1 MPNKELN
8 KLKNVGPATV
18 AQLNNLGIQSIQ
30 DLCFHLPINYQDKT
44 KIMQISDIDVGDEA
58 FVEGKILSVQTIYKP
73 RKMLVAKI
81 SNGSSFFNLRL
92 FYFHPNQSK
101 QFRSGAHIRCFGK
114 TSLSRYGLEMIHPD
128 YQIMQNITP
137 LSKTLNPVYRITKG
151 ISQNKMRSLIRLAMD
166 DYNFEDEEIDLS
178 RFYNDESLTIREA
191 LNIIHAPDPTIP
203 IDELTPGGTHPARV
217 KLLKEELIAFQIGMV
232 SIKNKQKTSKAY
244 ECKNNGKWENDFKH
258 TFPFELTNAQ
268 KRVSREI
275 NNDIAET
282 SPMMRLVQGDV
293 GSGKTAVA
301 LLSATKALDSGYQ
314 VVFMAPTTLLAQQ
327 HLESIKNYF
336 PSHQDEIALLTSG
349 LRKKERDEIIENIFS
364 GSIKFLVGTHA
375 VLQNDVNFKALA
387 MVIIDEQHRFGV
399 NQRLT
404 LTRKA
409 DNGLSAHQLTLTA
422 TPIPRT
428 LSMSIYANM
437 DVSVIDELPPGRLPI
452 QTSMVAISARDK
464 LIKRVEKAIKKDSL
478 VYWICPLVEESET
491 LDLSSVNERFDTLK
505 ESLGEKNVALMHGKL
520 SNREKKEAIYKFKS
534 GEIKILISTTVIE
547 VGVDVPDADIMII
560 ENAERFGLA
569 QLHQLRGRV
578 GRGSKASF
586 CILLHKDKLTELSQE
601 RLSALCDS
609 NDGFAIAEKDLEI
622 RGPGE
627 ILGSQQTGVLP
638 FRYANLVR
646 DNKYLTDTKNIAERI
661 YDADKEKAN
670 QLMKRWISGIISYA
684 NA

>member
-1 MPNKELN
+1 M
-8 KLKNVGPATV
+8 
-18 AQLNNLGIQSIQ
+18 
-30 DLCFHLPINYQDKT
+30 
-44 KIMQISDIDVGDEA
+44 
-58 FVEGKILSVQTIYKP
+58 
-73 RKMLVAKI
+73 
-81 SNGSSFFNLRL
+81 
-92 FYFHPNQSK
+92 
-101 QFRSGAHIRCFGK
+101 
-114 TSLSRYGLEMIHPD
+114 
-128 YQIMQNITP
+128 
-137 LSKTLNPVYRITKG
+137 
-151 ISQNKMRSLIRLAMD
+151 
-166 DYNFEDEEIDLS
+166 
-178 RFYNDESLTIREA
+178 
-191 LNIIHAPDPTIP
+191 
-203 IDELTPGGTHPARV
+203 
-217 KLLKEELIAFQIGMV
+217 
-232 SIKNKQKTSKAY
+232 
-244 ECKNNGKWENDFKH
+244 
-258 TFPFELTNAQ
+258 
-268 KRVSREI
+268 
-275 NNDIAET
+275 
-282 SPMMRLVQGDV
+282 
-293 GSGKTAVA
+293 
-301 LLSATKALDSGYQ
+301 
-314 VVFMAPTTLLAQQ
+314 
-327 HLESIKNYF
+327 
-336 PSHQDEIALLTSG
+336 LTSG

-452 QTSMVAISARDK
+452 ETSMVAISARDK

-520 SNREKKEAIYKFKS
+520 SNGEKKEAIFKFKS

-578 GRGSKASF
+578 GRSSKASF